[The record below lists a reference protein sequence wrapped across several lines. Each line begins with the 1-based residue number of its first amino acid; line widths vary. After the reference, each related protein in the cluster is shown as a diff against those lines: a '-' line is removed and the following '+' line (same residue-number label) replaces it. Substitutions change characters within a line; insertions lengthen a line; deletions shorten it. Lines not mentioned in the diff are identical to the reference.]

1 MLDKQQKITEKFP
14 FLYWLDKYRSYKVI
28 EALEKNDVQGIV
40 AVVIDMVVKDYL
52 SMELNLDKL
61 GKNEIYTIM
70 QTIQQEFNTY
80 LIYKD
85 EKLKLKPSKNDN
97 SV

>member
-1 MLDKQQKITEKFP
+1 
-14 FLYWLDKYRSYKVI
+14 LDKYRSYKVI

-61 GKNEIYTIM
+61 GKNEINTIM
-70 QTIQQEFNTY
+70 QTI
-80 LIYKD
+80 
-85 EKLKLKPSKNDN
+85 
-97 SV
+97 